1 MGEENKLEL
10 AQLEQVYKNAPF
22 PVVICGDDEAMTF
35 IYANTPAQLIFSP
48 DMVAAH
54 FKEGAKTMPLS
65 QFFKLRR
72 QSLLHEFVD
81 MVRETGTVF
90 HYRVVGIN
98 FEGTEL
104 PLALSGNLV
113 AVDEGNCIVIYI
125 IQETNYHI
133 GSAKSSSEVMER
145 IFHVAY
151 ESNSVDEAIQKIIGI
166 AGLTMEVSRSYIF
179 ETISA
184 EVTANTYEWC
194 NEGVVPT
201 IDQLQSLKKADYN
214 YDALVSGGAFITSD
228 IRQLPENDFKILDMQ
243 GIKSVA
249 IFPIYD
255 KNTPLGYVGFD
266 DCLQY
271 RSWRAFEIEMLQN
284 VAGVVASLLI
294 RRNAERKA
302 AQTMRILQTI
312 SDNLEYSIYVNTLD
326 TFEIVF
332 INNTLAQMRGGA
344 AEVFQGKT
352 CWQALRAGQTQQCDF
367 CPMRKMID
375 ADGNVLLSEYEWEFQ
390 DSVTKRWYIVHDAI
404 IDWLDG
410 QKVHIETATEITGQ
424 KEYQKSL
431 EHVASTDMMT
441 GVNNREWGMKI
452 MQSMLRNST
461 EGEESSLVFVDLDG
475 LKMVNDTYGHTSGD
489 DMIISIVSMIRR
501 GIRKSDMI
509 FRWGGDE
516 FVLLLDCTQEQ
527 AERVMQNIQ
536 TKLAEFN
543 ATKSRA
549 YPLSFSYGIA
559 PFYAMGR
566 DADLEDVIGV
576 ADRLMYQN
584 KMAKRGKTV
593 GNISEKREEDSSCL
607 S

>member
-1 MGEENKLEL
+1 M
-10 AQLEQVYKNAPF
+10 
-22 PVVICGDDEAMTF
+22 
-35 IYANTPAQLIFSP
+35 
-48 DMVAAH
+48 
-54 FKEGAKTMPLS
+54 
-65 QFFKLRR
+65 KLRR
-72 QSLLHEFVD
+72 QPLLREFID
-81 MVRETGTVF
+81 MVRDMGSVF

-113 AVDEGNCIVIYI
+113 SVDEGNCVVIYI
-125 IQETNYHI
+125 IQETNYHV
-133 GSAKSSSEVMER
+133 GSTKSSSEVMER
-145 IFHVAY
+145 IFRVAY
-151 ESNSVDEAIQKIIGI
+151 ESNSMDEAIQKIIGI

-184 EVTANTYEWC
+184 EMTANTYEWC
-194 NEGVVPT
+194 NEGVVST
-201 IDQLQSLKKADYN
+201 IDLLQGLKKVDYN

-228 IRQLPENDFKILDMQ
+228 IRQLPEDDFKILDMQ
-243 GIKSVA
+243 GIKAVA

-255 KNTPLGYVGFD
+255 MNTPLGYVGFD

-271 RSWRAFEIEMLQN
+271 RNWRAFEIEMLQN
-284 VAGVVASLLI
+284 VAGVVASLII

-312 SDNLEYSIYVNTLD
+312 SDNLEYAIYVNTLD

-344 AEVFQGKT
+344 AEAFQGKT
-352 CWQALRAGQTQQCDF
+352 CWQALRSGQQQCDF
-367 CPMRKMID
+367 CPLRKMFD
-375 ADGNVLLSEYEWEFQ
+375 ADGNMVQAEYEWEYQ
-390 DSVTKRWYIVHDAI
+390 DSATKQWYIVHDAV

-461 EGEESSLVFVDLDG
+461 EREACSLVFVDLDG

-489 DMIISIVSMIRR
+489 DMIITIVSMIRR

-536 TKLAEFN
+536 TRLEEFN
-543 ATKSRA
+543 AAKQRA

-559 PFYAMGR
+559 PFYEMGR
-566 DADLEDVIGV
+566 DADLEDVIAV
-576 ADRLMYQN
+576 ADKLMYQN

-593 GNISEKREEDSSCL
+593 KNISEERGEDSSHV
-607 S
+607 